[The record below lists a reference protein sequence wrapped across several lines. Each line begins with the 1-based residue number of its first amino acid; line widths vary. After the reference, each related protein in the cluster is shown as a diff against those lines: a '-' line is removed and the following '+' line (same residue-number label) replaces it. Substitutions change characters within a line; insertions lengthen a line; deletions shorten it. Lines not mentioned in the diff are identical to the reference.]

1 MEDRDTLK
9 IRKDKIKNIAI
20 IFLTIMLVLTFFSNS
35 IMNFSLPE
43 VATQT
48 VQSGS
53 ITEKVR
59 GTGNVTANDPY
70 KVVVKES
77 RVIESV
83 NVKKGDEV
91 EKDQVLFYLEDKDSD
106 ELEKAEAELEALNF
120 AFAQKILSGDIS
132 AGAFA
137 NAQGGTDF
145 TISQYQARIQAVND
159 KVTAAQT
166 KVDTLTNS
174 VNAIQKQLDITGN
187 KVVDTTSEQNAVIE
201 AQLKVDKASNRNTTA
216 SDKYSKIKGTMDSL
230 GSKEDAEKDI
240 ENLKLKMDAAEILY
254 NQAQADSDSNP
265 EDEDLKDAAVVKKD
279 AYNTAKEKY
288 DNACKVR
295 DSIITYGPQ
304 LTNAEQEATAAAAAL
319 QVAKDSLASA
329 QAALDKVK
337 NTTSDTVDKA
347 DLSKQLT
354 EAKANLTSATAA
366 LETAKTEQAAAVK
379 DVQTELDVGN
389 QNTLIAE
396 KQKEVEKLREDSV
409 GATIK
414 SPVAGTVTE
423 ITKTAGETTVPEEA
437 LATIQV
443 AGKGFTVSF
452 SVTNEQA
459 KKVKTGDVAE
469 LQNAWY
475 YEDVKATLS
484 KIQADTQDPGQKK
497 LLVFNVEGSIQ
508 DGESLSLSVGQRS
521 ADYDMIVPNSA
532 IREDKNG
539 KFILIIEEKTTPFG
553 NRYKAKKV
561 EVEVLASDD
570 KQTAINATLEGYEYV
585 ITTSNKPVEPGKQ
598 VRLSDN

>member
-77 RVIESV
+77 RVIEAV

-145 TISQYQARIQAVND
+145 TISQYQVRIQAVND
-159 KVTAAQT
+159 KVTAAQNS
-166 KVDTLTNS
+166 VNTLTNDVNSLSMNIS
-174 VNAIQKQLDITGN
+174 VDSNN
-187 KVVDTTSEQNAVIE
+187 KTAY
-201 AQLKVDKASNRNTTA
+201 TTA
-216 SDKYSKIKGTMDSL
+216 KTEYEATVETLKNLKKAQSL
-230 GSKEDAEKDI
+230 SENSAILGDI
-240 ENLKLKMDAAEILY
+240 ENQIKSAEEKRDDAEEKMDYYEDIINDSVENNGD
-254 NQAQADSDSNP
+254 NQLL
-265 EDEDLKDAAVVKKD
+265 ELKA
-279 AYNTAKEKY
+279 
-288 DNACKVR
+288 R
-295 DSIITYGPQ
+295 
-304 LTNAEQEATAAAAAL
+304 LAT
-319 QVAKDSLASA
+319 
-329 QAALDKVK
+329 
-337 NTTSDTVDKA
+337 
-347 DLSKQLT
+347 
-354 EAKANLTSATAA
+354 ATAA
-366 LETAKTEQAAAVK
+366 LETAKTEQAAVVK

-396 KQKEVEKLREDSV
+396 KQKEVEKLREDSI

-508 DGESLSLSVGQRS
+508 DGESLSLSIGQRS
-521 ADYDMIVPNSA
+521 SDYDMIVPNSA

-570 KQTAINATLEGYEYV
+570 EQTAINATLEGYEYV

>member
-35 IMNFSLPE
+35 ILNFSLPE

-53 ITEKVR
+53 ITQKVR

-70 KVVVKES
+70 NVVVKES
-77 RVIESV
+77 RVIEAV

-166 KVDTLTNS
+166 S
-174 VNAIQKQLDITGN
+174 VNTINNNINSIQKQVDILDN
-187 KVVDTTSEQNAVIE
+187 KKVDTTSEKTALDTATSNYSSAQQKVTEAETALNTVIDSGKNLGSLEDAQNALDIAKAEFETARDAYTNNLTIANQDEYNRTQSNYE
-201 AQLKVDKASNRNTTA
+201 AAQEKVTA
-216 SDKYSKIKGTMDSL
+216 INNYPV
-230 GSKEDAEKDI
+230 
-240 ENLKLKMDAAEILY
+240 N
-254 NQAQADSDSNP
+254 
-265 EDEDLKDAAVVKKD
+265 KDAADQKLASAKQNAKTYLD
-279 AYNTAKEKY
+279 AYNSAKSDY
-288 DNACKVR
+288 DNVNNASSSNSNDKT
-295 DSIITYGPQ
+295 DLNNQ
-304 LTNAEQEATAAAAAL
+304 LI
-319 QVAKDSLASA
+319 
-329 QAALDKVK
+329 
-337 NTTSDTVDKA
+337 
-347 DLSKQLT
+347 
-354 EAKANLTSATAA
+354 EAKAKLATATAA
-366 LETAKTEQAAAVK
+366 LETAKTEQAAVVK

-396 KQKEVEKLREDSV
+396 KQKEVEKLREDSI

-508 DGESLSLSVGQRS
+508 DGESLSLSIGQRS
-521 ADYDMIVPNSA
+521 SDYDMIVPNSA

-570 KQTAINATLEGYEYV
+570 EQTAINATLEGYEYV

>member
-53 ITEKVR
+53 ITQKVR

-77 RVIESV
+77 RVIDAV

-166 KVDTLTNS
+166 S
-174 VNAIQKQLDITGN
+174 VNTINNNINSIQKQVDILDN
-187 KVVDTTSEQNAVIE
+187 KKVDTTSEKTALDTATSNYSSAQQKVTEAETALNTVIDSGKNLGSLEDAQNALDIAKAEFETARDAYTNNLTIANQDEYNRTQSNYE
-201 AQLKVDKASNRNTTA
+201 AAQEKVTA
-216 SDKYSKIKGTMDSL
+216 INNYPV
-230 GSKEDAEKDI
+230 
-240 ENLKLKMDAAEILY
+240 N
-254 NQAQADSDSNP
+254 
-265 EDEDLKDAAVVKKD
+265 KDAADQKLASAKQNAKTYLD
-279 AYNTAKEKY
+279 AYNSAKSDY
-288 DNACKVR
+288 DNVNNASSSNSNDKT
-295 DSIITYGPQ
+295 DLNNQ
-304 LTNAEQEATAAAAAL
+304 LI
-319 QVAKDSLASA
+319 
-329 QAALDKVK
+329 
-337 NTTSDTVDKA
+337 
-347 DLSKQLT
+347 
-354 EAKANLTSATAA
+354 EAKAKLATATAA
-366 LETAKTEQAAAVK
+366 LETAKTEQAAVVK

-396 KQKEVEKLREDSV
+396 KQKEVEKLREDSI

-508 DGESLSLSVGQRS
+508 DGESLSLSIGQRS
-521 ADYDMIVPNSA
+521 SDYDMIVPNSA

-570 KQTAINATLEGYEYV
+570 EQTAINATLEGYEYV

>member
-53 ITEKVR
+53 ITQKVR

-77 RVIESV
+77 RVIDAV

-145 TISQYQARIQAVND
+145 TISQYQVRIQAVND

-166 KVDTLTNS
+166 S
-174 VNAIQKQLDITGN
+174 VNTINNNINSIQKQVDILDN
-187 KVVDTTSEQNAVIE
+187 KKVDTTSEKTALDTATSNYSSAQQKVTEAETALNTVIDSGKNLGSLEDAQNALDIAKAEFETARDAYTNNLTIANQDEYNRTQSNYE
-201 AQLKVDKASNRNTTA
+201 AAQEKVTA
-216 SDKYSKIKGTMDSL
+216 INNYPV
-230 GSKEDAEKDI
+230 
-240 ENLKLKMDAAEILY
+240 N
-254 NQAQADSDSNP
+254 
-265 EDEDLKDAAVVKKD
+265 KDAADQKLASAKQNAKTYLD
-279 AYNTAKEKY
+279 AYNSAKSDY
-288 DNACKVR
+288 DNVNNASSSNSNDKT
-295 DSIITYGPQ
+295 DLNNQ
-304 LTNAEQEATAAAAAL
+304 LI
-319 QVAKDSLASA
+319 
-329 QAALDKVK
+329 
-337 NTTSDTVDKA
+337 
-347 DLSKQLT
+347 
-354 EAKANLTSATAA
+354 EAKAKLATATAA
-366 LETAKTEQAAAVK
+366 LETAKTEQAAVVK

-396 KQKEVEKLREDSV
+396 KQKEVEKLREDSI

-508 DGESLSLSVGQRS
+508 DGESLSLSIGQRS
-521 ADYDMIVPNSA
+521 SDYDMIVPNSA

-570 KQTAINATLEGYEYV
+570 EQTAINATLEGYEYV

>member
-1 MEDRDTLK
+1 MEDRDILK

-77 RVIESV
+77 RVIQAV

-106 ELEKAEAELEALNF
+106 ELAKAEAELEALKF

-137 NAQGGTDF
+137 NAQGGADF

-159 KVTAAQT
+159 KVTAAQNS
-166 KVDTLTNS
+166 VNTLTND
-174 VNAIQKQLDITGN
+174 VNSFTLNMSIDDNNN
-187 KVVDTTSEQNAVIE
+187 KAF
-201 AQLKVDKASNRNTTA
+201 TTA
-216 SDKYSKIKGTMDSL
+216 KTDY
-230 GSKEDAEKDI
+230 ENAI
-240 ENLKLKMDAAEILY
+240 ENLKKLNLAHSASENSTILGDIEKQIK
-254 NQAQADSDSNP
+254 NEEEKRDD
-265 EDEDLKDAAVVKKD
+265 
-279 AYNTAKEKY
+279 AKEKMDY
-288 DNACKVR
+288 YEDIINDSVENNGDNRLLELKAR
-295 DSIITYGPQ
+295 
-304 LTNAEQEATAAAAAL
+304 LETA
-319 QVAKDSLASA
+319 K
-329 QAALDKVK
+329 
-337 NTTSDTVDKA
+337 
-347 DLSKQLT
+347 
-354 EAKANLTSATAA
+354 AA
-366 LETAKTEQAAAVK
+366 LETAKAEQAAVVK
-379 DVQTELDVGN
+379 DVQTELEVGN

-423 ITKTAGETTVPEEA
+423 ITKAAGETTVPEEA

-459 KKVKTGDVAE
+459 KKVKTGDVGE

-484 KIQADTQDPGQKK
+484 KIQPDTQDPGKKK

-553 NRYKAKKV
+553 NRYKARKV

>member
-35 IMNFSLPE
+35 ILNYSLPE

-59 GTGNVTANDPY
+59 GTGTVTANDPY
-70 KVVVKES
+70 NVVVKES

-132 AGAFA
+132 ATAFA
-137 NAQGGTDF
+137 NAQGGADF

-159 KVTAAQT
+159 KVTAAQNS
-166 KVDTLTNS
+166 VNTLTNDVNSFTLNMS
-174 VNAIQKQLDITGN
+174 VDDNNYTAYTDAKKAYEAAN
-187 KVVDTTSEQNAVIE
+187 EKYKNSVSENDTEGM
-201 AQLKVDKASNRNTTA
+201 ASA
-216 SDKYSKIKGTMDSL
+216 
-230 GSKEDAEKDI
+230 EEEKD
-240 ENLKLKMDAAEILY
+240 D
-254 NQAQADSDSNP
+254 
-265 EDEDLKDAAVVKKD
+265 
-279 AYNTAKEKY
+279 AKEKMDY
-288 DNACKVR
+288 YEDIINDSVEDNG
-295 DSIITYGPQ
+295 DNQ
-304 LTNAEQEATAAAAAL
+304 LLELKARLETA
-319 QVAKDSLASA
+319 K
-329 QAALDKVK
+329 
-337 NTTSDTVDKA
+337 
-347 DLSKQLT
+347 
-354 EAKANLTSATAA
+354 AA
-366 LETAKTEQAAAVK
+366 LETAKTEQAAVVK
-379 DVQTELDVGN
+379 DVQTELEIGN

-396 KQKEVEKLREDSV
+396 KQKEVKKLKEDSV

-484 KIQADTQDPGQKK
+484 KIQADTQNPGQNK

-521 ADYDMIVPNSA
+521 TDYDMIVPNSA

>member
-35 IMNFSLPE
+35 ILNFSLPE

-70 KVVVKES
+70 NVVVKES
-77 RVIESV
+77 RVIEAV

-159 KVTAAQT
+159 KVTAAQNS
-166 KVDTLTNS
+166 VNTLTNDVNSLSMNIS
-174 VNAIQKQLDITGN
+174 VDSNN
-187 KVVDTTSEQNAVIE
+187 KTAY
-201 AQLKVDKASNRNTTA
+201 TTA
-216 SDKYSKIKGTMDSL
+216 KTEY
-230 GSKEDAEKDI
+230 EDADKNYKESVSANDTEGMASAEEEKD
-240 ENLKLKMDAAEILY
+240 D
-254 NQAQADSDSNP
+254 
-265 EDEDLKDAAVVKKD
+265 
-279 AYNTAKEKY
+279 AKEKMDY
-288 DNACKVR
+288 YEDIINDSVENNDNN
-295 DSIITYGPQ
+295 Q
-304 LTNAEQEATAAAAAL
+304 LLELKARLATA
-319 QVAKDSLASA
+319 
-329 QAALDKVK
+329 
-337 NTTSDTVDKA
+337 TS
-347 DLSKQLT
+347 
-354 EAKANLTSATAA
+354 A
-366 LETAKTEQAAAVK
+366 LETAKTEQAAVVK
-379 DVQTELDVGN
+379 DVQTELEIGN

-396 KQKEVEKLREDSV
+396 KQKEVKKLKEDSV

-508 DGESLSLSVGQRS
+508 DGESLSLSIGQRS

-553 NRYKAKKV
+553 YRYKAKKV

-570 KQTAINATLEGYEYV
+570 EQTAINATLEGYEYV